1 MQASTARKFKK
12 PMTKRR
18 ADRYRRNLLKQER
31 LQAQA
36 IRQAIQQG
44 ASIYIGASDWVQE
57 GNNNF
62 NKKEMLWKCSVK
74 YQVAWCYLHSQDY

>member
-1 MQASTARKFKK
+1 MQKGTAKLFKK
-12 PMTKRR
+12 HVTKRR
-18 ADRYRRNLLKQER
+18 ANRLLRKQIKQE
-31 LQAQA
+31 QVS
-36 IRQAIQQG
+36 RQSIQQG

>member
-18 ADRYRRNLLKQER
+18 ADRYRRKLLKQER

-36 IRQAIQQG
+36 QAIRQSIQQG

-62 NKKEMLWKCSVK
+62 NKE
-74 YQVAWCYLHSQDY
+74 